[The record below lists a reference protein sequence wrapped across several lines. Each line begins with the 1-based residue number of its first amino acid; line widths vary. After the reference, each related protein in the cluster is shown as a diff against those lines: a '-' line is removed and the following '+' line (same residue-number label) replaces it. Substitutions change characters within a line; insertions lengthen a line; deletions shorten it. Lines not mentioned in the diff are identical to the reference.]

1 MNINDFKLPLNGG
14 HSTKGEQHI
23 ENILQKV
30 SDKLNFFY
38 NREVK
43 FGKFDG
49 KLRRADFGFRYNDRM
64 FLIEF
69 DGIQH
74 SRQVD
79 FGDGQ
84 SSFDDIKK
92 RDHWENT
99 VFCPNNNICLIRY
112 KVFSNSSSK
121 QDQIK
126 AQDRLL
132 NFITPERLENDI
144 KKAISCKYVQNS
156 ISYGRPKLRVA
167 LDIDDT
173 VVDWRGAHEA
183 RFKCKISEMNASQVT
198 KQVLKCKNDRKFWS
212 NLKLIE
218 KPDFTPELY
227 CTKRISS
234 KSYTKDCFQK
244 LKLPL
249 KPIYQIYTQAANKAK
264 YIKGKCDVLI
274 DDSYSNVK
282 SCIDRGLPALLIT
295 RPHNKDIDTPYR
307 INHLRYKEIADKY
320 YELKRDGKWD

>member
-1 MNINDFKLPLNGG
+1 MNINSFKLPLNGG
-14 HSTKGEQHI
+14 ISSKGERHI
-23 ENILQKV
+23 EDILQKV

-49 KLRRADFGFRYNDRM
+49 KLRRADFGFRYNNRM

-74 SRQVD
+74 SQPID
-79 FGDGQ
+79 FGEG
-84 SSFDDIKK
+84 SKLDDIKK

-112 KVFSNSSSK
+112 KVFSQSTSAK
-121 QDQIK
+121 DHIE
-126 AQDRLL
+126 AQNKLL

-144 KKAISCKYVQNS
+144 MKAMSCKYVQNS
-156 ISYGRPKLRVA
+156 VSYGRPKLRIG

-173 VVDWRGAHEA
+173 IVDWRNAHEK
-183 RFKCKISEMNASQVT
+183 RFKCKLSAMEDHQIT
-198 KQVLKCKNDRKFWS
+198 KQVLKCRNDKEFWT
-212 NLKLIE
+212 NLKLLE

-227 CTKRISS
+227 CTKRINS
-234 KSYTKDCFQK
+234 KDYTKTCLDR
-244 LKLPL
+244 LKLPIR
-249 KPIYQIYTQAANKAK
+249 PIYQIYTQAANKAN
-264 YIKGKCDVLI
+264 YVKGRCDVLI

-282 SCIDRGLPALLIT
+282 ACIDKGLPALLIT
-295 RPHNKDIDTPYR
+295 RPHNKHIDTPYR
-307 INHLRYKEIADKY
+307 INHLRYKDIADKY
-320 YELKRDGKWD
+320 YELKREGKWD

>member
-1 MNINDFKLPLNGG
+1 MNINSFKLPLNGG
-14 HSTKGEQHI
+14 ISSKGERHI
-23 ENILQKV
+23 EDILQKV

-49 KLRRADFGFRYNDRM
+49 KLRRADFGFRYNNRM

-74 SRQVD
+74 SQPID
-79 FGDGQ
+79 FGEG
-84 SSFDDIKK
+84 SKLDDIKK

-112 KVFSNSSSK
+112 KVFSQSTSAK
-121 QDQIK
+121 DHIE
-126 AQDRLL
+126 AQNKLL

-144 KKAISCKYVQNS
+144 MKAMSCKYVQNS
-156 ISYGRPKLRVA
+156 VSYGRPKLRIG

-173 VVDWRGAHEA
+173 IVDWRNAHEK
-183 RFKCKISEMNASQVT
+183 RFKCKLSTMEDYQIT
-198 KQVLKCKNDRKFWS
+198 KQVLKCRNDKEFWT
-212 NLKLIE
+212 NLKLLE

-227 CTKRISS
+227 CTKRINS
-234 KSYTKDCFQK
+234 KDYTKTCLDK
-244 LKLPL
+244 LKLPIR
-249 KPIYQIYTQAANKAK
+249 PIYQIYTQAANKAN
-264 YIKGKCDVLI
+264 YVKGRCDVLI

-282 SCIDRGLPALLIT
+282 ACIDKGLPALLIT
-295 RPHNKDIDTPYR
+295 RPHNKHIDTPYR
-307 INHLRYKEIADKY
+307 INHLRYKDIADKY
-320 YELKRDGKWD
+320 YELKREGKWD